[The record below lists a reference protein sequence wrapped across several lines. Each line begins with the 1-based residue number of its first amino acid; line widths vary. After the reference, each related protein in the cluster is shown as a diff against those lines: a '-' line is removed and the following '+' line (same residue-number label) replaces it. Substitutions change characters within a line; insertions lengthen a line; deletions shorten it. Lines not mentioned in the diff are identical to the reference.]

1 MQSDRHAA
9 VVVLPLARAVRSPAV
24 PEVDVIARG
33 AVAEAEAAEAAEVL
47 GRVVARYRSVA
58 GARVRLATGE
68 CARGSMLVQVNLRV
82 CGAPARIQVI
92 AGVYEALA
100 IAAARLDR
108 QVARL
113 SDRWESWPWPDP
125 QRPPLTY
132 ISEAGIAR
140 HKNIRLRQ
148 ATPCQAGAVMDA
160 MDYDVHIFTDTT
172 TGEEAIVYRAG
183 PAGLRLARQHR
194 VHPPA
199 QTAGAVITVN
209 PHRTLILTPR
219 RGADRVNRH
228 GLPFLFF
235 TDPTSARGNLLY
247 RRYDGALTLVTPA
260 HAETTRA

>member
-1 MQSDRHAA
+1 MHSDRQAA
-9 VVVLPLARAVRSPAV
+9 VVVLPLARAARSSTL
-24 PEVDVIARG
+24 PEVDVTARG
-33 AVAEAEAAEAAEVL
+33 AMAESEATEAAEVL
-47 GRVVARYRSVA
+47 GRILARHRGVA
-58 GARVRLATGE
+58 GARVRLAGGN
-68 CARGSMLVQVNLRV
+68 CARGPMLVQVNLRV

-92 AGVYEALA
+92 AGVHEALA
-100 IAAARLDR
+100 VAAERLDR
-108 QVARL
+108 QIARL
-113 SDRWESWPWPDP
+113 SGRWESWPWPDP

-140 HKNIRLRQ
+140 HKSIQLRQ

-160 MDYDVHIFTDTT
+160 MDYDVHMFTDIA

-183 PAGLRLARQHR
+183 PAGLRLARQRR

-199 QTAGAVITVN
+199 KTAGAAITVN

-247 RRYDGALTLVTPA
+247 RRYDGALTLITPA
-260 HAETTRA
+260 LSGGTLG